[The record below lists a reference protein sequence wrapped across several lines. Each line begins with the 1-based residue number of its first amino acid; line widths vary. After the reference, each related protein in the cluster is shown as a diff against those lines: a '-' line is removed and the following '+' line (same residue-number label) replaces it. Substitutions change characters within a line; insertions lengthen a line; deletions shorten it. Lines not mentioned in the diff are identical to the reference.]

1 MGAAQISFLFG
12 NPGDKPVAGDW
23 DGDGIDEVGLHREST
38 GFFYWRDTLDTGIA
52 SDSIF
57 FGNPGR
63 PFRVRGL
70 GHRRR
75 HRHPG
80 GVPTL

>member
-38 GFFYWRDTLDTGIA
+38 GFFPNDTFTRDAAAFPTAFWSTDPISQFSEAA
-52 SDSIF
+52 SMCL
-57 FGNPGR
+57 PR
-63 PFRVRGL
+63 
-70 GHRRR
+70 
-75 HRHPG
+75 
-80 GVPTL
+80 